1 MNLRRQSNDLTW
13 PRKFVWEMRLSKYLP
28 DDYEEETVIIY
39 QNCFD
44 FSCNNEYNE
53 IMGFV
58 TKAFVERNRQLDE
71 NRTIAQVK
79 MKFGFL
85 TIYYD
90 GGRDPYLDEIVN
102 TAAKMA
108 KQIKAKIQKQYGK
121 GGPWNRKILQP
132 TKGGSTS

>member
-1 MNLRRQSNDLTW
+1 MNKYKNDY
-13 PRKFVWEMRLSKYLP
+13 VWNDRMCLHLPYEM
-28 DDYEEETVIIY
+28 TVEVIDLY
-39 QNCFD
+39 RDCFD
-44 FSCNNEYNE
+44 YSAYREYDY
-53 IMGFV
+53 IMAFV
-58 TKAFVERNRQLDE
+58 TKCFITRNKQLDHQ
-71 NRTIAQVK
+71 RTIAQVK

-132 TKGGSTS
+132 TKSGSTS